1 MEKDIYLENIKI
13 AFKSIKS
20 QILKTIITALIIA
33 IGISCL
39 VGMLTAVDAI
49 KGSLNGQFA
58 LLGAN
63 TFSIQNRGPNI
74 TIGKRGK
81 RQKPYPAISYYQ
93 ATEFKDKFR
102 NKSGLVSV
110 SFIASGTAQASYK
123 SEKTNPNI
131 AVWAADE
138 NYLETG
144 GYELE
149 SGRDIS
155 ESDVNNGGPVALIGQ
170 EIKSSLFPKIDPI
183 GEVFEIGGKRFR
195 VIGVLAKKGNSMGF
209 GGDKSIFIPISRAR
223 SQFSRSNQSFSLNV
237 MALGADM
244 LDPLVSEATAEMRKI
259 RRLNPVEENDFTIT
273 KSDSLSQTLIESL
286 GFVQLAALLI
296 AGITLFSAAIAL
308 MNIMLVSVTERTK
321 EIGIRKAVGAKDQT
335 IRLQFLTEAT
345 FICILGGVGGIVF
358 GLAIGNSISM
368 SLGGTFIMPWDW
380 MALSIVICIFVG
392 LLSGFY
398 PAYKA
403 SKLDPIDALR
413 HE

>member
-1 MEKDIYLENIKI
+1 MQKDIYFENIKI
-13 AFKSIKS
+13 AYKSVKS
-20 QILKTIITALIIA
+20 QLLKTIITALIIA

-39 VGMLTAVDAI
+39 VGMLTAVDAM
-49 KGSLNGQFA
+49 KASLSGQFA

-74 TIGKRGK
+74 SIGKRGK
-81 RQKPYPAISYYQ
+81 KQKPYAAISFHQ
-93 ATEFKDKFR
+93 AQEFKNKFSS
-102 NKSGLVSV
+102 KSGLVSV
-110 SFIASGTAQASYK
+110 SFIASGGAQASYK
-123 SEKTNPNI
+123 SKETNPNL

-155 ESDVNNGGPVALIGQ
+155 ESDVKNGGPVALIGQ
-170 EIKSSLFPKIDPI
+170 EILSSLFANKDPL
-183 GEVFEIGGKRFR
+183 GEIFEIGGNRFR
-195 VIGVLAKKGNSMGF
+195 VIGVLAPKGNSMGF

-223 SQFSRSNQSFSLNV
+223 SLFSRSNQSFSLNV
-237 MALGADM
+237 MAIGPDM

-259 RRLNPVEENDFTIT
+259 RHLNPIQENDFSIT

-286 GFVQLAALLI
+286 GFIQIAALLI

-321 EIGIRKAVGAKDQT
+321 EIGIRKAVGAKAKT

-345 FICILGGVGGIVF
+345 FICVLGGVCGILF
-358 GLAIGNSISM
+358 GLAIGNSMAMLM
-368 SLGGTFIMPWDW
+368 SGTFIVPWDW
-380 MALSIVICIFVG
+380 MLLSIVICVFVG
-392 LLSGFY
+392 LLSGLY

-403 SKLDPIDALR
+403 SRLDPIDALR
-413 HE
+413 YE

>member
-1 MEKDIYLENIKI
+1 MQKDIYLENIRI
-13 AFKSIKS
+13 AFKSVKS
-20 QILKTIITALIIA
+20 QLLKTIITASIIA

-39 VGMLTAVDAI
+39 VGMLTAVDAM

-74 TIGKRGK
+74 SIGKRGK
-81 RQKPYPAISYYQ
+81 KQKAYSPISFKQ
-93 ATEFKDKFR
+93 ANEFKKKFKG
-102 NKSGLVSV
+102 KSGIVSV
-110 SFIASGTAQASYK
+110 SYIATGTAQASYK
-123 SEKTNPNI
+123 SEKTNPNV

-144 GYELE
+144 GYELDR
-149 SGRDIS
+149 GRDIS
-155 ESDVNNGGPVALIGQ
+155 ESDVINGSPVALIGQ
-170 EIKSSLFPKIDPI
+170 EIKSSLFPNKDPL

-195 VIGVLAKKGNSMGF
+195 IIGVLATKGNSMGF

-223 SQFSRSNQSFSLNV
+223 SQFSRSNQSFALNV
-237 MALGADM
+237 MAIGPDM
-244 LDPLVSEATAEMRKI
+244 LDPLISEATAQMRKI
-259 RRLNPVEENDFTIT
+259 RHLNPVQENDFNIT
-273 KSDSLSQTLIESL
+273 KSDSLSQSLIESL

-321 EIGIRKAVGAKDQT
+321 EIGIRKAVGAKANT
-335 IRLQFLTEAT
+335 IRIQFLTEAT
-345 FICILGGVGGIVF
+345 FICILGGIGGIIF
-358 GLAIGNSISM
+358 GLGLGNLIPVM
-368 SLGGTFIMPWDW
+368 IGGTFIMPWDW
-380 MALSIVICIFVG
+380 MFLSILICIFVG

-413 HE
+413 YE

>member
-1 MEKDIYLENIKI
+1 MQKDIYSENIKI
-13 AFKSIKS
+13 AFKSVKS
-20 QILKTIITALIIA
+20 QLLKTIITAMIIA

-39 VGMLTAVDAI
+39 VGMLTSVDAM

-81 RQKPYPAISYYQ
+81 RQKPYPVISYYQ
-93 ATEFKDKFR
+93 AMEFKDKFKG
-102 NKSGLVSV
+102 KSGLVSV
-110 SFIASGTAQASYK
+110 SFMATGTAQASYK
-123 SEKTNPNI
+123 SAKTNPNI

-149 SGRDIS
+149 SGRDLS
-155 ESDVNNGGPVALIGQ
+155 ETDVVNGSPVALIGQ
-170 EIKSSLFPKIDPI
+170 EIKASLFPNIDPL
-183 GEVFEIGGKRFR
+183 GEIFEIGGKRFR
-195 VIGVLAKKGNSMGF
+195 VIGVLAKKGNAMSF

-237 MALGADM
+237 MALGPDM
-244 LDPLVSEATAEMRKI
+244 LEPMVSEATAEMRKI
-259 RRLNPVEENDFTIT
+259 RHLNPIEENDFNIT

-321 EIGIRKAVGAKDQT
+321 EIGIRKAVGAKAKT

-345 FICILGGVGGIVF
+345 FICILGGIGGIIF
-358 GLAIGNSISM
+358 GIAIGNLSSIVI
-368 SLGGTFIMPWDW
+368 GGTFIVPWDW
-380 MALSIVICIFVG
+380 MLLSIIICIFVG
-392 LLSGFY
+392 LLSGLY

-413 HE
+413 YE

>member
-1 MEKDIYLENIKI
+1 MQKDIYLENIRI
-13 AFKSIKS
+13 AFKSVKS
-20 QILKTIITALIIA
+20 QLLKTIITASIIA

-39 VGMLTAVDAI
+39 VGMLTAVDAM

-63 TFSIQNRGPNI
+63 TFSLQNRGPNI

-81 RQKPYPAISYYQ
+81 KQKAYPAISYKQ
-93 ATEFKDKFR
+93 AQDFKTKFR
-102 NKSGLVSV
+102 GKSGIVSV
-110 SFIASGTAQASYK
+110 SYIATGMAQASYK

-155 ESDVNNGGPVALIGQ
+155 ESDVINGSPVALIGQ
-170 EIKSSLFPKIDPI
+170 EIKSSLFPKKDPL

-195 VIGVLAKKGNSMGF
+195 IIGVLAPKGNTMGF

-223 SQFSRSNQSFSLNV
+223 SQFSRSNQSFALNV
-237 MALGADM
+237 MALGPDM
-244 LDPLVSEATAEMRKI
+244 MDPLISEATAEMRKI
-259 RRLNPVEENDFTIT
+259 RHLNPIEENDFSIT

-321 EIGIRKAVGAKDQT
+321 EIGIRKAVGAKAKT

-345 FICILGGVGGIVF
+345 FICILGGIGGIIF
-358 GLAIGNSISM
+358 GLGLGNLIPVII
-368 SLGGTFIMPWDW
+368 GGTFVMPWDW
-380 MALSIVICIFVG
+380 MLLSIVICIFVG
-392 LLSGFY
+392 LLSGLY

-413 HE
+413 YE